1 MDPVTSLGFEKCLA
15 IQMVLETASM
25 RLDFLIVPGFHKFR
39 PAQDINMCPNALRHN
54 ALMKFDVLQHLIQ
67 TLKTKAVSWWQ
78 RVEDALPGGQ
88 GRRAL
93 WSALIALVMAVL
105 VTLVWLA
112 GRYEASQLQ
121 AELERDTANAVSDL
135 RTQLT
140 RHVQALQGLES
151 NHGPEAFWATQA
163 QALLREN
170 RDMLRIEWR
179 DPNLQLT
186 HGADSPLRS
195 PVFERVQRPETLGD
209 AQQACLRARRS
220 NSASYSSSYFLPQ
233 SDGLGF
239 EVMDLCLPNTQ
250 DGQLTGFTVV
260 TYGLQELINERLG
273 EGYGR
278 RNEISFTEPD
288 GTRLAIAGT
297 QTRGLRVFTAQQL
310 VDLPGNTLVL
320 RMDGRR
326 GEPDLFPNVL
336 TALVTAMSIALVTVM
351 VLLAKDSRRR
361 LKAENDLA
369 EALAFRKAMEDSL
382 VTGLRARDEQGRITY
397 VNPAFCDMV
406 GWPADKLMGHNAP
419 MPYWPPEMVDEYQQR
434 QAIRL
439 AGNVPPREGF
449 ESVFMRADGTRF
461 PVLIIEAPLISVQ
474 GEQTGWMGAV
484 IDISEQR
491 RIEELSRASQERLQA
506 TARLATVGEMAS
518 LLSHELN
525 QPLAAIAS
533 YANGSLNL
541 LKDPTATSQTLDDV
555 HMALRRIAEQAG
567 RAGKV
572 INSVHDFVR
581 RRDQAREAVPPQALL
596 DAIAPLVNLQARKL
610 QVKVHTRIEAH
621 LPQVMCDRTMV
632 EQVLLNLARNGMQ
645 AMDQPGSTER
655 VLLLQVRR
663 AASNAEHTWVEFSVS
678 DVGVGIADQ
687 VAGQLFTPFFTTKAE
702 GMGLGLSLCR
712 TVVEQHGGHLEYE
725 AQSPK
730 GTVFRFTLPASL
742 NSPLTNPPAVQ
753 ATASGPVH

>member
-1 MDPVTSLGFEKCLA
+1 MT
-15 IQMVLETASM
+15 
-25 RLDFLIVPGFHKFR
+25 
-39 PAQDINMCPNALRHN
+39 QDALQRMTPTLKERTW
-54 ALMKFDVLQHLIQ
+54 AWWQ
-67 TLKTKAVSWWQ
+67 TLQ
-78 RVEDALPGGQ
+78 NALPGGQ
-88 GRRAL
+88 GRRSL

-121 AELERDTANAVSDL
+121 TELERDTTNAVIDL
-135 RTQLT
+135 RTQLS
-140 RHVQALQGLES
+140 RHVQALQGLQS
-151 NHGPEAFWATQA
+151 SQPSEALWLQEA
-163 QALLREN
+163 QSLLREN

-179 DPNLQLT
+179 DTALNLNRS
-186 HGADSPLRS
+186 ADSSLRS
-195 PVFERVQRPETLGD
+195 PVFERVPRAETLSET
-209 AQQACLRARRS
+209 QQACSQAKRS
-220 NSASYSSSYFLPQ
+220 SGPSYSRSYFLPQ
-233 SDGLGF
+233 TDGLGM
-239 EVMDLCLPNTQ
+239 EVMDMCLPNTHS
-250 DGQLTGFTVV
+250 GVLVGFTVV
-260 TYGLQELINERLG
+260 TYGLQELINARLG
-273 EGYGR
+273 VGYGR

-288 GTRLAIAGT
+288 GTRLAISGK
-297 QTRGLRVFTAQQL
+297 QSRGLRIFTAQQL

-320 RMDGRR
+320 RLDGRR

-382 VTGLRARDEQGRITY
+382 VTGLRARDLEGRITY
-397 VNPAFCDMV
+397 VNPAFCQMV
-406 GWPADKLMGHNAP
+406 GLTAEQLNGSIAP
-419 MPYWPPEMVDEYQQR
+419 MPYWPPEMVDEYKQR
-434 QAIRL
+434 HAVRL
-439 AGNVPPREGF
+439 AGNAPPREGF
-449 ESVFMRADGTRF
+449 ESVFMRSDGTRF
-461 PVLIIEAPLISVQ
+461 EVLIIEAPLISGQ
-474 GEQTGWMGAV
+474 GQQTGWMGAV

-541 LKDPTATSQTLDDV
+541 LKDPAALPQTLDDV

-581 RRDQAREAVPPQALL
+581 RRDQAREAVAPQALL

-610 QVKVHTRIEAH
+610 QVKVHTRIEPK
-621 LPQVMCDRTMV
+621 LPPVLCDRTMV

-645 AMDQPGSTER
+645 AMDQPSSMER
-655 VLLLQVRR
+655 VLVLQVRR
-663 AASNAEHTWVEFSVS
+663 AASNAEHGWVEFSVS
-678 DVGVGIADQ
+678 DVGVGIADD
-687 VAGQLFTPFFTTKAE
+687 VERQLFTPFFTTKAE

-712 TVVEQHGGHLEYE
+712 TVVEQHGGHLSFEPL
-725 AQSPK
+725 APR
-730 GTVFRFTLPASL
+730 GTVFRFTLPAVL
-742 NSPLTNPPAVQ
+742 LDKIA
-753 ATASGPVH
+753 A

>member
-1 MDPVTSLGFEKCLA
+1 VQDNAGMTPQALQRLIPSLKARTLA
-15 IQMVLETASM
+15 
-25 RLDFLIVPGFHKFR
+25 
-39 PAQDINMCPNALRHN
+39 
-54 ALMKFDVLQHLIQ
+54 
-67 TLKTKAVSWWQ
+67 WWQ
-78 RVEDALPGGQ
+78 ALENALPGGR
-88 GRRAL
+88 GRRSL

-121 AELERDTANAVSDL
+121 TELERDTINAVSEL
-135 RTQLT
+135 RTQLS
-140 RHVQALQGLES
+140 RHVQALQGLQS
-151 NHGPEAFWATQA
+151 SKPSEALWLQEA
-163 QALLREN
+163 QSLLREN

-179 DPNLQLT
+179 DTALNLNKS
-186 HGADSPLRS
+186 ANSSLRS
-195 PVFERVQRPETLGD
+195 PVFERVRRGETLSET
-209 AQQACLRARRS
+209 QQACAQAKRS
-220 NSASYSSSYFLPQ
+220 SGPSYSRSYFLPQ
-233 SDGLGF
+233 TDGLGM
-239 EVMDLCLPNTQ
+239 EVMDMCLPNNHA
-250 DGQLTGFTVV
+250 GMVVGFTVV
-260 TYGLQELINERLG
+260 TYGLQELIDARLG
-273 EGYGR
+273 VGYGR

-288 GTRLAIAGT
+288 GTRLAISGK
-297 QTRGLRVFTAQQL
+297 QSRGLRVFTAQQL

-320 RMDGRR
+320 RLDGRR

-336 TALVTAMSIALVTVM
+336 TALITAMSIALVTVM

-382 VTGLRARDEQGRITY
+382 VTGLRARDLEGRITY
-397 VNPAFCDMV
+397 VNPAFCQMV
-406 GWPADKLMGHNAP
+406 GLAAEQLTGQLAP
-419 MPYWPPEMVDEYQQR
+419 MPYWPPEMVDEYKQR
-434 QAIRL
+434 YAVRL
-439 AGNVPPREGF
+439 AGNAPPREGF

-461 PVLIIEAPLISVQ
+461 EVLIIEAPLISVQ
-474 GEQTGWMGAV
+474 GQQTGWMGAV

-541 LKDPTATSQTLDDV
+541 LKDPAALPQTLDDV

-581 RRDQAREAVPPQALL
+581 RRDQAREAVAPQALL

-610 QVKVHTRIEAH
+610 QVKVHTRIEPK
-621 LPQVMCDRTMV
+621 LPPVLCDRTMV

-645 AMDQPGSTER
+645 AMDQPGSLER
-655 VLLLQVRR
+655 VLVLQVRR
-663 AASNAEHTWVEFSVS
+663 AASNAEHGWVEFSVS
-678 DVGVGIADQ
+678 DVGVGIADD
-687 VAGQLFTPFFTTKAE
+687 VARQLFTPFFTTKAE

-712 TVVEQHGGHLEYE
+712 TVVEQHGGHLSFE
-725 AQSPK
+725 PLVPR
-730 GTVFRFTLPASL
+730 GTVFRFTLPAVL
-742 NSPLTNPPAVQ
+742 LDKIA
-753 ATASGPVH
+753 A

>member
-1 MDPVTSLGFEKCLA
+1 MTLHGLQRLIPSLKARTLA
-15 IQMVLETASM
+15 
-25 RLDFLIVPGFHKFR
+25 
-39 PAQDINMCPNALRHN
+39 
-54 ALMKFDVLQHLIQ
+54 
-67 TLKTKAVSWWQ
+67 WWQ
-78 RVEDALPGGQ
+78 AVEEALPGGR
-88 GRRAL
+88 GRRSL

-105 VTLVWLA
+105 MTLVWLA

-135 RTQLT
+135 RTQLS
-140 RHVQALQGLES
+140 RHVQALQGLQS
-151 NHGPEAFWATQA
+151 SHPSEAFWTLEA
-163 QALLREN
+163 QVLLREN

-179 DPNLQLT
+179 DSALNLNQSL
-186 HGADSPLRS
+186 DSPLRS
-195 PVFERVQRPETLGD
+195 PVFERVPRTETLSD
-209 AQQACLRARRS
+209 TQQACLQAKRGS
-220 NSASYSSSYFLPQ
+220 GPSYSRSYFLPQ
-233 SDGLGF
+233 TDGLGI
-239 EVMDLCLPNTQ
+239 EVMDMCLPNTQ
-250 DGQLTGFTVV
+250 GGLLVGFTIV
-260 TYGLQELINERLG
+260 TYGLQEIINARLG
-273 EGYGR
+273 VGYGR

-288 GTRLAIAGT
+288 GTRLAIAGN
-297 QTRGLRVFTAQQL
+297 QSRGLRIFTTQQL
-310 VDLPGNTLVL
+310 VDLPGNTLIL
-320 RMDGRR
+320 RLDGRR

-382 VTGLRARDEQGRITY
+382 VTGLRARDLEGRITY
-397 VNPAFCDMV
+397 VNPAFCQMV
-406 GWPADKLMGHNAP
+406 GLAAEQLTGQLAP
-419 MPYWPPEMVDEYQQR
+419 MPYWPPEMMDEYKQR
-434 QAIRL
+434 HAVRL
-439 AGNVPPREGF
+439 AGNAPPREGF
-449 ESVFMRADGTRF
+449 ESVFMRADGARF
-461 PVLIIEAPLISVQ
+461 EVLIIEAPLISVQ
-474 GEQTGWMGAV
+474 GQQTGWMGAV

-541 LKDPTATSQTLDDV
+541 LKDPAALPQTLDDV

-581 RRDQAREAVPPQALL
+581 RRDQAREAVAPQALL

-610 QVKVHTRIEAH
+610 QVKVHTRFEAK
-621 LPQVMCDRTMV
+621 LPQVLCDRTMV

-645 AMDQPGSTER
+645 AMDQPSSMER
-655 VLLLQVRR
+655 VLVLQVRR
-663 AASNAEHTWVEFSVS
+663 AASNAEHGWVEFSVS
-678 DVGVGIADQ
+678 DVGVGIADD
-687 VAGQLFTPFFTTKAE
+687 VERQLFNPFFTTKAE

-712 TVVEQHGGHLEYE
+712 TVVEQHGGHLSFE
-725 AQSPK
+725 PLVPR
-730 GTVFRFTLPASL
+730 GTVFRFTLPAVL
-742 NSPLTNPPAVQ
+742 LDKIA
-753 ATASGPVH
+753 A